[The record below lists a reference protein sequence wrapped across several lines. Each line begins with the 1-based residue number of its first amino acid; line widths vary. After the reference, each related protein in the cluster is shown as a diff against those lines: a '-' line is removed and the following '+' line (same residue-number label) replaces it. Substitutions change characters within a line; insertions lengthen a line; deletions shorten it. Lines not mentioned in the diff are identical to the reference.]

1 MKMDK
6 IMKQAQKMQAQMMR
20 IQEDLAQE
28 RVEGNAGG
36 GMVKVVANG
45 QGDILSIKIEKEVVN
60 PNDVE
65 MLEDMVLAAVSEALK
80 NSRDIANAK
89 MGQVSGALGA
99 LGLM

>member
-1 MKMDK
+1 MKIDK

>member
-1 MKMDK
+1 
-6 IMKQAQKMQAQMMR
+6 MKQAQKMQAQMMR